1 MVTKTRVETRVETK
15 VEPPETRVERFSTLV
30 WSFKT
35 RVETRVETF
44 ETRVE
49 ASGNQGLAARV
60 GYLVQLDLTRD
71 LECEAA
77 AHYARLARQLHRVP
91 QDHWAAH

>member
-1 MVTKTRVETRVETK
+1 MVTKTRVETR

-49 ASGNQGLAARV
+49 ASGNQGGKV
-60 GYLVQLDLTRD
+60 FHPGLV
-71 LECEAA
+71 
-77 AHYARLARQLHRVP
+77 
-91 QDHWAAH
+91 